1 MTGGFP
7 LVRSRFLRG
16 GRPRSGPETQGAEAM
31 KNAQKAKMTPGDLL
45 AIYEALDKVQAIVEF
60 DLDGTVVSANENFLG
75 IFGYELDEVV
85 GKHHR
90 IFCDSSYAESDAYTA
105 FWKKLGRGEFHAAE
119 FKRLAKGGKEVWL
132 RASYNPVLDEDGEP
146 VRVVKFATEVTQSKL
161 KTAEFEGKVRA
172 IDRAQAV
179 IEFDLEGTILT
190 ANENFLGT
198 FGYGLDEIVGK
209 HHRIFCEPD
218 YAESPEYTE
227 FWKKLARG
235 DYESGEFKRLAKGGR
250 EIWLQASYNPILDVD
265 GRPIKIVKF
274 ASDATQSK
282 LQTAEFEGKARAI
295 DRALAVIEFE
305 LDGTVIT
312 ANENFLRI
320 FGYSLD
326 EVVGQHHRIFC
337 DPGYAESPDY
347 ARFWQKLGRGEY
359 DADEFKRVD
368 KNGAEIWL
376 QASYNPIFD
385 MEGRPLKVVK
395 FASDITVEVQKRSLA
410 LLEMSTPV
418 TKIWDGVLFAPIVG
432 IVDSKRSV
440 DIMNKALSSIA
451 DTRANTLLLDI
462 GGVAV
467 VDTAVANHLIKIAKA
482 AVLMGC
488 KTIISGISPA
498 IAQTIAELGI
508 DLGSIK
514 TTSTIESALRDSIT
528 RPG

>member
-1 MTGGFP
+1 
-7 LVRSRFLRG
+7 
-16 GRPRSGPETQGAEAM
+16 M
-31 KNAQKAKMTPGDLL
+31 KKVQKAKMAAGELQ
-45 AIYEALDKVQAIVEF
+45 AIYQALDKAQAIIEF
-60 DLDGTVVSANENFLG
+60 DLDGIVVSANENFLE
-75 IFGYELDEVV
+75 IFGYALDEVV

-90 IFCDSSYAESDAYTA
+90 IFCDPSYAKSDAYTE
-105 FWKKLGRGEFHAAE
+105 FWKKLGRGEDHAAE
-119 FKRLAKGGKEVWL
+119 FKRITKGGKEVWL
-132 RASYNPVLDEDGEP
+132 QASYNPVFDKDGSP
-146 VRVVKFATEVTQSKL
+146 VRVVKFATDITGSKQQR
-161 KTAEFEGKVRA
+161 AEFEGKVCA

-179 IEFDLEGTILT
+179 IEFGLDGTVLA
-190 ANENFLGT
+190 ANENFLET
-198 FGYGLDEIVGK
+198 FGYKLDEIVGK
-209 HHRIFCEPD
+209 HHRIFCD
-218 YAESPEYTE
+218 PEYASSSE
-227 FWKKLARG
+227 YDAFWQKLGRG
-235 DYESGEFKRLAKGGR
+235 DYDCGEFKRLAKGGR
-250 EIWLQASYNPILDVD
+250 EIWLQASYNPIMDAD
-265 GRPIKIVKF
+265 GNPVKVVKF
-274 ASDATQSK
+274 ATDVTAVK
-282 LQTAEFEGKARAI
+282 LQTAEYEGKVRAI
-295 DRALAVIEFE
+295 ERAQAVIEFE

-326 EVVGQHHRIFC
+326 EVVGKHHRIFC
-337 DPGYAESPDY
+337 DPGYAESPEY
-347 ARFWQKLGRGEY
+347 AQFWLKLGRGEY
-359 DADEFKRVD
+359 DADEFKRIH

-385 MEGRPLKVVK
+385 LGGRPLKVVK

-451 DTRANTLLLDI
+451 DTRASTLLLDI

-508 DLGSIK
+508 DLGSIQ

-528 RPG
+528 GRPG

>member
-1 MTGGFP
+1 
-7 LVRSRFLRG
+7 
-16 GRPRSGPETQGAEAM
+16 
-31 KNAQKAKMTPGDLL
+31 L
-45 AIYEALDKVQAIVEF
+45 AVYQALDRVQAIIEF
-60 DLDGTVVSANENFLG
+60 DLDGTVVTANENFRR
-75 IFGYELDEVV
+75 IFGYEPDEVI

-90 IFCDSSYAESDAYTA
+90 IFCDPSYAESDAYA
-105 FWKKLGRGEFHAAE
+105 EFWQRLGRGQYDAGE
-119 FKRLAKGGKEVWL
+119 FKRLAKGGKEIWL
-132 RASYNPVLDEDGEP
+132 QASYNPVFDKDGEP
-146 VRVVKFATEVTQSKL
+146 IRVVKFATDVTAAKL
-161 KTAEFEGKVRA
+161 QTAEFQGKVRA

-179 IEFDLEGTILT
+179 IEFELDGTVIT
-190 ANENFLGT
+190 ANENSLRI
-198 FGYGLDEIVGK
+198 FGYGLDEVVGK
-209 HHRIFCEPD
+209 HHRIFCDPGYVET
-218 YAESPEYTE
+218 PEYAS
-227 FWKKLARG
+227 FWQKLGRG
-235 DYESGEFKRLAKGGR
+235 EYDAGEFKRLAKGGK
-250 EIWLQASYNPILDVD
+250 EIWLQASYNPIFDVE
-265 GRPIKIVKF
+265 GRPFKVVKF
-274 ASDATQSK
+274 ATDVTAAK
-282 LQTAEFEGKARAI
+282 LQTAELQGKVRAI
-295 DRALAVIEFE
+295 DRAQAVIEFE

-320 FGYSLD
+320 FGYGLD
-326 EVVGQHHRIFC
+326 EVVGKHHRIFC
-337 DPGYAESPDY
+337 DPGYVETPEY
-347 ARFWQKLGRGEY
+347 ASFWQKLGRGEY
-359 DADEFKRVD
+359 DADEFKRVS
-368 KNGAEIWL
+368 KGGAEVWL

-385 MEGRPLKVVK
+385 VEGRPLKIVK

-451 DTRANTLLLDI
+451 DTRASTLLLDI

-508 DLGSIK
+508 ELGAIQ

-528 RPG
+528 RSVAGGRATGA

>member
-1 MTGGFP
+1 MTKAP
-7 LVRSRFLRG
+7 
-16 GRPRSGPETQGAEAM
+16 
-31 KNAQKAKMTPGDLL
+31 KAKMTPGDLL
-45 AIYEALDKVQAIVEF
+45 AIYEALDKVQAIIEF
-60 DLDGTVVSANENFLG
+60 DLDGTVLSANENFLR
-75 IFGYELDEVV
+75 IFGYELDEIV

-90 IFCDSSYAESDAYTA
+90 LFCDPTYADSDEYAE
-105 FWKKLGRGEFHAAE
+105 FWKKLARGEFHAAE
-119 FKRLAKGGKEVWL
+119 FKRLAKGGQSIWL
-132 RASYNPVLDEDGEP
+132 RASYNPVLDKNGKP
-146 VRVVKFATEVTQSKL
+146 IRIVKFATDVT
-161 KTAEFEGKVRA
+161 R
-172 IDRAQAV
+172 
-179 IEFDLEGTILT
+179 
-190 ANENFLGT
+190 
-198 FGYGLDEIVGK
+198 
-209 HHRIFCEPD
+209 
-218 YAESPEYTE
+218 
-227 FWKKLARG
+227 
-235 DYESGEFKRLAKGGR
+235 
-250 EIWLQASYNPILDVD
+250 
-265 GRPIKIVKF
+265 
-274 ASDATQSK
+274 SK
-282 LQTAEFEGKARAI
+282 LQTAEYEGKIRAI
-295 DRALAVIEFE
+295 ERAQAVIEFE

-320 FGYSLD
+320 FGYRLED
-326 EVVGQHHRIFC
+326 VVGKHHRMFC
-337 DPGYAESPDY
+337 DPGYAESPEY

-395 FASDITVEVQKRSLA
+395 FASDITIEVQKRSLA

-488 KTIISGISPA
+488 STIISGISPS

-508 DLGSIK
+508 DLGAIK